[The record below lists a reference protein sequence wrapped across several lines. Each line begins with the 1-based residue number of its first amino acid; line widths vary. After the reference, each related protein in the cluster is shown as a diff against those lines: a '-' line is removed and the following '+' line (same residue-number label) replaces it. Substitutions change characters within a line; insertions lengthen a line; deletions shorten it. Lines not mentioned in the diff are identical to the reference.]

1 MRRLVARFYR
11 TMSGEEPVRDWLSTM
26 ESLDRKTIGIDVASV
41 EFGWPLHVPEHEVLG
56 RGVFRLRSNVRHGRM
71 EARTYFAIQAET
83 MLLLHGECGENDGE
97 DVASRRLQD
106 YRRRGLGSME
116 NEDV

>member
-1 MRRLVARFYR
+1 
-11 TMSGEEPVRDWLSTM
+11 
-26 ESLDRKTIGIDVASV
+26 
-41 EFGWPLHVPEHEVLG
+41 
-56 RGVFRLRSNVRHGRM
+56 M